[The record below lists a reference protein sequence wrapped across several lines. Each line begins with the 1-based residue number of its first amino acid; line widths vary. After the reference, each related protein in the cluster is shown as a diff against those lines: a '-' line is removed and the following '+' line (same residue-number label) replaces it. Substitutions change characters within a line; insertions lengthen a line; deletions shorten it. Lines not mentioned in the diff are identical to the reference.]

1 MTYEFLTAVWLETVM
16 FSPIIISEQN
26 YSCTFDAVFDA
37 AAGGDGVVE
46 SICLLLPGGVGYFA
60 VK

>member
-1 MTYEFLTAVWLETVM
+1 M